1 MSDERDAGG
10 DASDE
15 ESRRDHADRGR
26 DGSDRHAREDDSGVE
41 GADDTT
47 DRTVGGPDADGE
59 RDADD
64 SDADANGERDADES
78 NADADGDAEE
88 PDEGAGS
95 DAGDSDRDAGT
106 DDDSAEETDAADDAA
121 SAVEIEEAETD
132 DSPTAPDDEDVA
144 DDADSDAE
152 SGGGDESDPDDESAD
167 SDDEDLRPED
177 DTAADDDATDDFE
190 DGNAEESGDD
200 EETDDSGSDEDREDS
215 GDDESTE
222 DSEDEE
228 SAENPEDDE
237 SEGPGAL
244 EISDEKLASA
254 GVTVGEYDWDEFK
267 GEFFYEDGSPPTNW
281 RGKARPFEPE
291 EFLGH
296 DPAET
301 GERVEEGAETAAG
314 LSAYF
319 EEYLDPEQ
327 TPVALGEYLWEHFR
341 YEYYYDGE
349 GMALPRDE
357 DGEVVPFDR
366 SEWLGHDDFGASVFE
381 SGLAVTDLSSSFEE
395 WLDPATTP
403 VTKGEYYWEHFKYEY
418 YYTDT
423 DVTAPERPRDD
434 EGDIDRFEKD
444 EWLGFPEEDIE
455 ELLAEGAHDARKLLQ
470 IEDERTL
477 DVPEELDED
486 AFFSTVEGHTTLVN
500 RYDLEKEVALPK
512 KQHFRE
518 RDRYWVN
525 KPYSFVV
532 IFHSA
537 KENETKY
544 YLVEPHCTP
553 IEEDLKEFLTKKL
566 RSSIKY
572 SSDDV
577 VVEAEEQE
585 RAEVIERE
593 TLQLL
598 ARYDLYAE
606 NDGERAEQLADLL
619 DRYDE
624 TRDAVRAYVERL
636 REETDEAIE
645 PVREFVEERRERRAE
660 AADRADDGDAE
671 LGDAADS
678 DPEAVEGAEPGS
690 EDSSADAD
698 AATDPDDAADGEEVA
713 ADGGAVGDD
722 ASAESEVG
730 SAESEVES
738 ADEPDAPA
746 PWQPDEPDPATEV
759 SATADEGD
767 LPATT
772 DDEDRTEPR
781 VRLDE
786 YLDLDFEA
794 EGTLREQLRA
804 AVEAKIEELRP
815 DDDGG
820 LDGIMVRPE
829 PVLIEEDSDDLSE
842 YQAEKL
848 LYYLRRDFV
857 GYERIDGIKHDINVE
872 DISCDG
878 YNAPVFVYHTD
889 YEQVIT
895 NVYHGKGELD
905 DFVVKMAQRSGKG
918 ISKRQPQVD
927 ATLPDGSRAQL
938 TLGREVSDHGTN
950 YTIRQFKDVPFTP
963 VDLVNWNTFSL
974 EEMAFMWLAI
984 ENHKSLIF
992 AGGTASGKT
1001 TSLNAVSLFIPSNT
1015 KIVSIEDTREVELP
1029 QRNWI
1034 ASVTRPSF
1042 SDDDKGDVD
1051 EFDLL
1056 EAALRQRPDYIVM
1069 GEIRGEEGRTLFQV
1083 MSTGH
1088 TTYTT
1093 FHADTVGEVLKRF
1106 TTEPINVSKTLFT
1119 ALDLVSI
1126 QTQTRVQGSKVR
1138 RNKSLTEI
1146 NEYSAENDEI
1156 NVQDIFQW
1164 RAEDD
1169 EYMRL
1174 SGSNTMDEIMFDRG
1188 WDRDRL
1194 EKEILKRRVILAY
1207 LIKNGLNEYTQVA
1220 ATVQAF
1226 INDPDTILTL
1236 VANEKLEESLQDL
1249 REMESVQID
1258 VDPKKEEMVPRP
1270 DPSEDI
1276 YELAKGILA
1285 EAEDRLLDDYRGAD
1299 ADVEGLAVALAESAE
1314 PTDAPAEI
1322 RPDSDEGGPPRD
1334 APRSGDST
1342 GEPDTPFGGDLLDS
1356 EPRDE
1361 SPVEDTE
1368 SVGPEDSVR
1377 NVNDAGELGNFP
1389 DVYDETEDGSG
1400 DDFGEGSDLGDGSD
1414 PGDEF
1419 GSGDGFGSGEGLDPE
1434 EFADEIVG
1442 GGDPDGDDA
1451 GDDTD
1456 SFGDFEA
1463 AFDADSDRDDATEE
1477 DPT

>member
-1 MSDERDAGG
+1 MSDERDAG
-10 DASDE
+10 DDIPDE
-15 ESRRDHADRGR
+15 KRRQA
-26 DGSDRHAREDDSGVE
+26 DGSD
-41 GADDTT
+41 AD
-47 DRTVGGPDADGE
+47 PDADE
-59 RDADD
+59 P
-64 SDADANGERDADES
+64 DADES
-78 NADADGDAEE
+78 DPEGGDAEGDTDSKDDDIE
-88 PDEGAGS
+88 APEVENTEGEDEGA
-95 DAGDSDRDAGT
+95 D
-106 DDDSAEETDAADDAA
+106 EADT
-121 SAVEIEEAETD
+121 E
-132 DSPTAPDDEDVA
+132 
-144 DDADSDAE
+144 
-152 SGGGDESDPDDESAD
+152 GGDEDHES
-167 SDDEDLRPED
+167 
-177 DTAADDDATDDFE
+177 DTAENDA
-190 DGNAEESGDD
+190 GP
-200 EETDDSGSDEDREDS
+200 DS
-215 GDDESTE
+215 
-222 DSEDEE
+222 
-228 SAENPEDDE
+228 
-237 SEGPGAL
+237 L
-244 EISDEKLASA
+244 EISDEKLTSA
-254 GVTVGEYDWDEFK
+254 GVTVGEYDWEEFK
-267 GEFFYEDGSPPTNW
+267 DEFFYEDGSPPTNW
-281 RGKARPFEPE
+281 RGKALPFEPSE
-291 EFLGH
+291 YLGH
-296 DPAET
+296 DPDET
-301 GERVEEGAETAAG
+301 DQRVEDGVETAEG

-319 EEYLDPEQ
+319 EDFLDPEK

-341 YEYYYDGE
+341 YEYYYDESEE

-357 DGEVVPFDR
+357 SGEVVPFDR
-366 SEWLGHDDFGASVFE
+366 SKWHGHDDFPASVFE
-381 SGLAVTDLSSSFEE
+381 AGWAVTDLSASFEE

-423 DVTAPERPRDD
+423 SVTAPERPRDD
-434 EGDIDRFEKD
+434 EGEIDRFDKE
-444 EWLGFPEEDIE
+444 EWLGFPEEDLE
-455 ELLAEGAHDARKLLQ
+455 ERLAEGAHDARKLLQ

-486 AFFSTVEGHTTLVN
+486 AFFSTFEGHTTLAN

-518 RDRYWVN
+518 VDRYWVN

-532 IFHSA
+532 IFHSE

-544 YLVEPHCTP
+544 YLVEPYCTP
-553 IEEDLKEFLTKKL
+553 IEEDLKEFLTEKL

-572 SSDDV
+572 SSEDV
-577 VVEAEEQE
+577 VVEAQEEE
-585 RAEVIERE
+585 REEVIERE
-593 TLQLL
+593 TLRLL

-606 NDGERAEQLADLL
+606 NDGERAEQLKELL

-624 TRDAVRAYVERL
+624 TRDAVSAYVERL
-636 REETDEAIE
+636 REETDAAFE
-645 PVREFVEERRERRAE
+645 PVREFIEERRDERTDE
-660 AADRADDGDAE
+660 TDDEDPDA
-671 LGDAADS
+671 DAAESETDS
-678 DPEAVEGAEPGS
+678 SPEAEQTPDTDPS
-690 EDSSADAD
+690 PDAD
-698 AATDPDDAADGEEVA
+698 AATDSEEVA

-722 ASAESEVG
+722 SADTDATDPETVSPESPETP
-730 SAESEVES
+730 AEPSSPDEAES
-738 ADEPDAPA
+738 ADLPAKTDDA
-746 PWQPDEPDPATEV
+746 DG
-759 SATADEGD
+759 SD

-772 DDEDRTEPR
+772 DDGDDPR
-781 VRLDE
+781 IRLDE

-794 EGTLREQLRA
+794 EGSLRQQVRA
-804 AVEAKIEELRP
+804 AVEAKIEALEP
-815 DDDGG
+815 DDSGG

-842 YQAEKL
+842 YQAQKL
-848 LYYLRRDFV
+848 LYYLRRDFI
-857 GYERIDGIKHDINVE
+857 GYERIDGVKHDINVE

-878 YNAPVFVYHTD
+878 YNSPVFVYHTD
-889 YEQVIT
+889 YEQIIT
-895 NVYHGKGELD
+895 NVYHGEDELD

-1001 TSLNAVSLFIPSNT
+1001 TSLNAVSLFIPSNS

-1106 TTEPINVSKTLFT
+1106 TTEPISVSKTLFT

-1126 QTQTRVQGSKVR
+1126 QTQTRVNDSKVR

-1146 NEYSAENDEI
+1146 NEYNAENDEI

-1169 EYMRL
+1169 EFMRL
-1174 SGSNTMDEIMFDRG
+1174 SGSNTMEDIMFDRG
-1188 WDRDRL
+1188 WNRDRL

-1236 VANEKLEESLQDL
+1236 VANEKLEDSLEDL

-1258 VDPKKEEMVPRP
+1258 VNPKKEEMVPRP
-1270 DPSEDI
+1270 DPSEETYD
-1276 YELAKGILA
+1276 LAKGILA

-1299 ADVEGLAVALAESAE
+1299 ADVDGLAVALAESAE

-1322 RPDSDEGGPPRD
+1322 EAEPGADGSD
-1334 APRSGDST
+1334 APASD
-1342 GEPDTPFGGDLLDS
+1342 DADAPFGGDILDS
-1356 EPRDE
+1356 EPAE
-1361 SPVEDTE
+1361 SESVQDTE

-1377 NVNDAGELGNFP
+1377 NVNDAGELGSFP
-1389 DVYDETEDGSG
+1389 EVYDEQEEDDENG
-1400 DDFGEGSDLGDGSD
+1400 DS
-1414 PGDEF
+1414 
-1419 GSGDGFGSGEGLDPE
+1419 
-1434 EFADEIVG
+1434 
-1442 GGDPDGDDA
+1442 
-1451 GDDTD
+1451 

-1463 AFDADSDRDDATEE
+1463 AFEDDEDDRRE
-1477 DPT
+1477 DER

>member
-1 MSDERDAGG
+1 MSDERDAG
-10 DASDE
+10 DAPDE
-15 ESRRDHADRGR
+15 ERSQAV
-26 DGSDRHAREDDSGVE
+26 EDSSG
-41 GADDTT
+41 GH
-47 DRTVGGPDADGE
+47 
-59 RDADD
+59 
-64 SDADANGERDADES
+64 DADAPTPDES
-78 NADADGDAEE
+78 SA
-88 PDEGAGS
+88 
-95 DAGDSDRDAGT
+95 RRT
-106 DDDSAEETDAADDAA
+106 DDDSGPAEAGESDSRNPDTGATDSD
-121 SAVEIEEAETD
+121 V
-132 DSPTAPDDEDVA
+132 TADEDQTVTE
-144 DDADSDAE
+144 DGIGDDAE
-152 SGGGDESDPDDESAD
+152 SGSDVESGTEADVEETADPDEDTDPVDDAGNESAD
-167 SDDEDLRPED
+167 SIGTESEDVPESESVDDPESETVD
-177 DTAADDDATDDFE
+177 DTEGELGNDVESEADDGVESESGVDADSSE
-190 DGNAEESGDD
+190 DGD
-200 EETDDSGSDEDREDS
+200 
-215 GDDESTE
+215 
-222 DSEDEE
+222 
-228 SAENPEDDE
+228 
-237 SEGPGAL
+237 GPDAL
-244 EISDEKLASA
+244 DISDEELASA
-254 GVTVGEYDWDEFK
+254 GVTVGEYDWEAFK
-267 GEFFYEDGSPPTNW
+267 EEFFYENGSPPTNW
-281 RGKARPFEPE
+281 RGKPRPFDAAEY
-291 EFLGH
+291 LGH
-296 DPAET
+296 EADET
-301 GERVEEGAETAAG
+301 GARVEDAAGTAAG

-319 EEYLDPEQ
+319 EDFLDPEE

-341 YEYYYDGE
+341 YEYYYDE
-349 GMALPRDE
+349 AEDGMALPRDE
-357 DGEVVPFDR
+357 SGEVVPFDR
-366 SEWLGHDDFGASVFE
+366 GEWLGHDDFPASVFE
-381 SGLAVTDLSSSFEE
+381 GGLAVTDLSASFEE

-418 YYTDT
+418 YYEDT

-434 EGDIDRFEKD
+434 EGDIDRFEKE
-444 EWLGFPEEDIE
+444 EWLGFPEEDLE
-455 ELLAEGAHDARKLLQ
+455 ELLAEGAHDARKLLK

-518 RDRYWVN
+518 VDRYWVN

-532 IFHSA
+532 IFHSE

-544 YLVEPHCTP
+544 YMVEPYCTP
-553 IEEDLKEFLTKKL
+553 IEDDLQEFLTQKL

-577 VVEAEEQE
+577 VVDAEEEE
-585 RAEVIERE
+585 RGDVIERE
-593 TLQLL
+593 ALQLL

-606 NDGERAEQLADLL
+606 NDGERARQLRELL

-624 TRDAVRAYVERL
+624 TRDAVSAYVDRI
-636 REETDEAIE
+636 RTETDAAFE
-645 PVREFVEERRERRAE
+645 PIRDALERRQDDDTDSTAE
-660 AADRADDGDAE
+660 TADGDSDE
-671 LGDAADS
+671 DLGDADAD
-678 DPEAVEGAEPGS
+678 DPEADDDATDDAEPS
-690 EDSSADAD
+690 PDAD
-698 AATDPDDAADGEEVA
+698 ATTDEVA
-713 ADGGAVGDD
+713 ADGGAVSDGPDAEAETAAETTEEPASPDSKAASGDGDEETDLPTSPDD
-722 ASAESEVG
+722 AGESDLPETAESD
-730 SAESEVES
+730 
-738 ADEPDAPA
+738 DEP
-746 PWQPDEPDPATEV
+746 
-759 SATADEGD
+759 
-767 LPATT
+767 
-772 DDEDRTEPR
+772 RI
-781 VRLDE
+781 RLDE

-794 EGTLREQLRA
+794 EGTLREQVRT
-804 AVEAKIEELRP
+804 AVETKIEDLEP
-815 DDDGG
+815 DDSGG
-820 LDGIMVRPE
+820 LDGISVRPE
-829 PVLIEEDSDDLSE
+829 PVLIEEDDETLSE

-848 LYYLRRDFV
+848 LYFLRRDFV

-872 DISCDG
+872 DISVDG
-878 YNAPVFVYHTD
+878 YNSPVFVYHTD
-889 YEQVIT
+889 HEQVIS
-895 NVYHGKGELD
+895 NVYHGEDELD

-1001 TSLNAVSLFIPSNT
+1001 TSLNAVSLFIPSNS

-1146 NEYSAENDEI
+1146 NEYNAENDEI

-1169 EYMRL
+1169 EFMRL
-1174 SGSNTMDEIMFDRG
+1174 SGSNTMEDIMFDRG
-1188 WDRDRL
+1188 WDHDRL
-1194 EKEILKRRVILAY
+1194 EREILKRRVILAY

-1236 VANEKLEESLQDL
+1236 VANEQLEESLEDL

-1270 DPSEDI
+1270 DPGEET

-1314 PTDAPAEI
+1314 PTDAPAEVEVDPDAESDPETDNPFGDI
-1322 RPDSDEGGPPRD
+1322 LGGDSDGRGP
-1334 APRSGDST
+1334 
-1342 GEPDTPFGGDLLDS
+1342 FQ
-1356 EPRDE
+1356 
-1361 SPVEDTE
+1361 DTE

-1377 NVNDAGELGNFP
+1377 NVNDAGELGSFP
-1389 DVYDETEDGSG
+1389 EVYDEDESAEDG
-1400 DDFGEGSDLGDGSD
+1400 
-1414 PGDEF
+1414 
-1419 GSGDGFGSGEGLDPE
+1419 
-1434 EFADEIVG
+1434 
-1442 GGDPDGDDA
+1442 
-1451 GDDTD
+1451 

-1463 AFDADSDRDDATEE
+1463 AFDADEQSSSSRQPAADDADEQRSPSNQSKTDDADSRDSDDEE
-1477 DPT
+1477 DER